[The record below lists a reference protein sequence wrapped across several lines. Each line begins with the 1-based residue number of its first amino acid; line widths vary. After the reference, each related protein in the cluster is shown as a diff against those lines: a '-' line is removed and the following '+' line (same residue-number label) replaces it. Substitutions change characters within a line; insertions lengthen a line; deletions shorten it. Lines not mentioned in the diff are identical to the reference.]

1 MARDLKYLPVYHIFL
16 CMGDSNVYRPYMVA
30 KYLGLNKDNIKRP
43 DTCHK
48 GFICMCNRIEIDN
61 NIGDDQHY
69 LSKIAMLADQVIGMV
84 NADKRCP
91 QEEIVL
97 YQHL

>member
-1 MARDLKYLPVYHIFL
+1 MARDLKYLPVYHIF
-16 CMGDSNVYRPYMVA
+16 CVQDNGAYRPYMVA

-48 GFICMCNRIEIDN
+48 GLICMHNHIEIDD

-69 LSKIAMLADQVIGMV
+69 LGKIAMLADQVISMV
-84 NADKRCP
+84 NAGKRCP
-91 QEEIVL
+91 QEEIIL
-97 YQHL
+97 YRHL